1 MELAGIVGKPNTGKS
16 TLFSAMTL
24 VPVQIANYPFTTIKP
39 NVGITHLR
47 IECVC
52 KEFGVKDNPKNSL
65 CINGVRLVPIQII
78 DCPGIVKD
86 AHLGKG
92 LGLQFLDE
100 IRQASALI
108 VVCDASG
115 ATDADGRPVEP
126 GTHDPLEDVKIVE
139 EELVFWI
146 SGIIEKDWAR
156 ICRAVENKQSTLVE
170 ELSNKLSG
178 LGITPT
184 HVEQTLQSLGLNPY
198 APSKF
203 EKQDIFKLAME
214 LRALSKPIIVAANKV
229 DVEGAE
235 RGVERLRSAGYRVV
249 PCSAEAERI
258 LRIAAEKGLV
268 QYTPG
273 DASFKILDP
282 SKLTPQQK
290 KALDM
295 IETRVLARWGST
307 GVQQLINTAYLDV
320 LGYIPVY
327 PVEDAERL
335 SDKDGNV
342 LPDVYLLP
350 RGSTTRDLAY
360 KIHSE
365 LGKGF
370 LYAIDV
376 RTKLRLGE
384 KHQLKSGDVISIVA
398 TTKRG

>member
-65 CINGVRLVPIQII
+65 CIDGVRLVPIQVI

-86 AHLGKG
+86 AHAGKG
-92 LGLQFLDE
+92 LGLQFLDD

-108 VVCDASG
+108 VVCDAAG
-115 ATDADGRPVEP
+115 ATDTEGKPVEP
-126 GTHDPLEDVKIVE
+126 GTHDPVEDVKIVE

-146 SGIIEKDWAR
+146 AGIIEKDWSK
-156 ICRAVENKQSTLVE
+156 ICRAVENRQSTLVE

-178 LGITPT
+178 LGITPG
-184 HVEQTLQSLGLNPY
+184 HIEQTLQSLGLNPY
-198 APSKF
+198 VPSKID
-203 EKQDIFKLAME
+203 KRDMLNLATE
-214 LRALSKPIIVAANKV
+214 LRKLSKPIIVAANKV
-229 DVEGAE
+229 DIEGAE
-235 RGVERLRSAGYRVV
+235 RGVERLRSAGYRVI

-268 QYTPG
+268 HYTPG
-273 DASFKILDP
+273 DGTFKVLDS

-290 KALDM
+290 KALEM

-307 GVQQLINTAYLDV
+307 GVQQLINVAYLEV

-327 PVEDAERL
+327 PVEDVERL

-350 RGSTTRDLAY
+350 KGSTARDLAY

-370 LYAIDV
+370 LYAIDA

-384 KHQLKSGDVISIVA
+384 KHQLKSRDVISIVA

>member
-24 VPVQIANYPFTTIKP
+24 VPVQIANYPFTTTKP

-65 CINGVRLVPIQII
+65 CINGVRFIPIQVI

-86 AHLGKG
+86 AHIGKG
-92 LGLQFLDE
+92 LGLQFLDD

-108 VVCDASG
+108 VVCDAAG
-115 ATDADGRPVEP
+115 ATDIDGRPVEP
-126 GTHDPLEDVKIVE
+126 GTHDPVEDVKIVE
-139 EELVFWI
+139 EELSFWI
-146 SGIIEKDWAR
+146 AGIIEKDWSR
-156 ICRAVENKQSTLVE
+156 ICRVVENKQSTLVE

-178 LGITPT
+178 LGIMPS
-184 HVEQTLQSLGLNPY
+184 HIEQTLQSLGLNPY
-198 APSKF
+198 VPSKF
-203 EKQDIFKLAME
+203 NRQDIFKLASE
-214 LRALSKPIIVAANKV
+214 LRALSKPIIVAANKI
-229 DVEGAE
+229 DIEGAE
-235 RGVERLRSAGYRVV
+235 KGVERLRSAGYRVI

-258 LRIAAEKGLV
+258 LRIAAERGLV
-268 QYTPG
+268 HYMAG
-273 DASFKILDP
+273 DATFKILDP
-282 SKLTPQQK
+282 SRLTPQQK

-295 IETRVLARWGST
+295 IETHVLARWGNT
-307 GVQQLINTAYLDV
+307 GVQQLINTAYFDV

-335 SDKDGNV
+335 SDKNGNV

-350 RGSTTRDLAY
+350 KGSTVRDLAY

-384 KHQLKSGDVISIVA
+384 KYQLKGRDVVSIVA

>member
-1 MELAGIVGKPNTGKS
+1 MEITGIVGKANTGKS

-24 VPVQIANYPFTTIKP
+24 VPVQVANYPFTTIKP

-47 IECVC
+47 IDCVC
-52 KEFGVKDNPKNSL
+52 REFGVKDNPKNSL
-65 CINGVRLVPIQII
+65 CINGVRLVPIQVI
-78 DCPGIVKD
+78 DCPGIVRG
-86 AHLGKG
+86 AHAGRG

-108 VVCDASG
+108 VVCDAAG

-126 GTHDPLEDVKIVE
+126 GTHDPVEDVRMVE
-139 EELVFWI
+139 EELAFWI
-146 SGIIEKDWAR
+146 AGMIEKDWRR
-156 ICRAVENKQSTLVE
+156 ICRAVENKQSTLVD

-178 LGITPT
+178 LGIAPS
-184 HVEQTLQSLGLNPY
+184 HIEQSILSLGINPN
-198 APSKF
+198 APSKLGKN
-203 EKQDIFKLAME
+203 ELLRLAME
-214 LRALSKPIIVAANKV
+214 LRALSKPILVAANKV
-229 DVEGAE
+229 DIEGSE
-235 RGVERLRSAGYRVV
+235 KGVERLRSAGYNVI

-258 LRIAAEKGLV
+258 LRMAAEKGLV
-268 QYTPG
+268 RYTPG
-273 DASFKILDP
+273 DPCFEIVDS

-290 KALDM
+290 KTLEM
-295 IETRVLARWGST
+295 IEARVLERWGST
-307 GVQQLINTAYLDV
+307 GVQQLINVAYLEI

-327 PVEDAERL
+327 PVEDA
-335 SDKDGNV
+335 DKLCDKHGNV

-350 RGSTTRDLAY
+350 KGSTARDLAY

-384 KHQLKSGDVISIVA
+384 KHQLKSGDVISIIS